1 MSRAEHGLQR
11 QRHGV
16 AKNLAE
22 GIGGLIV
29 GAALVV
35 LTSQWLKRRRK
46 HALTTDHSHVDA
58 DADVDAD
65 SDAKTGLADRSAP
78 ATTDPKASPSSS
90 SGSDAYEPV

>member
-1 MSRAEHGLQR
+1 MSRAEQGMQR

-35 LTSQWLKRRRK
+35 LASQWLKRRRK
-46 HALTTDHSHVDA
+46 DALATDHTDA
-58 DADVDAD
+58 DADADAEIG
-65 SDAKTGLADRSAP
+65 SADQSAP
-78 ATTDPKASPSSS
+78 ATTDTKASHS
-90 SGSDAYEPV
+90 SGSDAYEPVR

>member
-1 MSRAEHGLQR
+1 MSRAEHGMQR

-46 HALTTDHSHVDA
+46 DALTTDHTDA
-58 DADVDAD
+58 
-65 SDAKTGLADRSAP
+65 DAKTGRADRSAP
-78 ATTDPKASPSSS
+78 ATTDPQASHS
-90 SGSDAYEPV
+90 SGSDANEPVR

>member
-1 MSRAEHGLQR
+1 MSRAEHGMQR

-35 LTSQWLKRRRK
+35 LASQWHKRRRK
-46 HALTTDHSHVDA
+46 GALTTDHTDA
-58 DADVDAD
+58 DADAEIGSAD
-65 SDAKTGLADRSAP
+65 HSAP
-78 ATTDPKASPSSS
+78 ATTDTKASHS
-90 SGSDAYEPV
+90 SGSDAYEPVR